1 METKGW
7 KSFWTA
13 LWVTLLALVPLVAW
27 TAFWARRQAAQRL
40 RALPGCGPGTEPGRH
55 LGLLAAL
62 APVLQV
68 VHDVQLEVLQPQ
80 ADAARPAGAGTAQ
93 RDMAQRQGA
102 PQVPEPAGL
111 QGVVGGHGRAH
122 CPSQAT
128 AEVAVAADGDL
139 PLRSACVPS
148 WSTCPWLSSATR

>member
-1 METKGW
+1 MHLGERAQR
-7 KSFWTA
+7 A
-13 LWVTLLALVPLVAW
+13 LQPRQRPLRHGLRHLVRAQ
-27 TAFWARRQAAQRL
+27 RIEQAAQRL
-40 RALPGCGPGTEPGRH
+40 RTLPGCGPGMEPGRH

-93 RDMAQRQGA
+93 GDMAQRQGA

-148 WSTCPWLSSATR
+148 WSTCPWPSSATR